1 MEFKCRI
8 CGGQVQIDRA
18 LGICICEYCGTKQ
31 ALPQFTDESSKR
43 LFDSGNNYLQNSE
56 YDKAENVF
64 NQLLAQN
71 PQDAEIYWDLVL
83 CKYGVT
89 FVCDPRT
96 GKYVPTCNRTHYDS
110 ILNDKNYQCALSYSS
125 GEKNEFYRESAKT
138 IDEIQKGI
146 VSVAKKEKPFD
157 IFISYKETDAN
168 GNRTKDSVVAQ
179 ELYEKLV
186 AAGYKVF
193 FSRITFENKIGSEYE
208 PYIYAALASSK
219 VMLTVSS
226 SRNNIEAPWVK
237 NEWSRFLTLRQA
249 DASKT
254 LIPLF
259 FDMSREELPAE
270 FEIFSAQDIS
280 KPDYEQDLIRG
291 IKKLIP
297 LPVMLAAKRK
307 KRKKQAKIIGIT
319 AACII
324 LVSGAV
330 GFPYIK
336 DYAENIGNY
345 NSAMELYNDGSYDDA
360 KKAFALLG
368 DFKNSKEMMQTCDYD
383 TAMQLYYDGD
393 YPQAAWAFRDMAKF
407 KDSLDMQKKA
417 ELAWRRSLAN
427 VATDDLDEY
436 SNSYYVIN
444 ENGTVSGVDG
454 NANFGLSIEKHGRIV
469 SITASSKKLYA
480 LHEDGYVDNCK
491 ENNRLTDESEWHDI
505 IKISRQLYS
514 TNIALRADGTM
525 LYGNTEFDDYRN
537 DDWIKDIEQW
547 TDIVD
552 FELDYRDGLAYSFGI
567 GAVIGI
573 KSDGSLCTVYND
585 ENDIRLQYKSFG
597 SQGIGLE
604 TFTAEKLNAIVKEFS
619 NVKSLSFQIV
629 DDVDPI
635 NIMAITKDGKL
646 LTYKN
651 GKLNQSD
658 AGDICTTFYAS
669 FMLKTNGDLV
679 RCSDNK
685 TVMHDI
691 AKVCYEGHMIP
702 YAITKTGNVYNCVTS
717 GTSGEEVWEK
727 LNVKTL
733 AYDEWISRLN

>member
-1 MEFKCRI
+1 MEFKCKI
-8 CGGQVQIDRA
+8 CGGQVQVDRTA
-18 LGICICEYCGTKQ
+18 GVCICEYCGTKQ
-31 ALPQFTDESSKR
+31 AIPLFSDDSSKR
-43 LFDSGNNYLQNSE
+43 LYESGNNYLQHCE

-64 NQLLAQN
+64 NQLLSIN
-71 PQDAEIYWDLVL
+71 PQEAEIYWDMVM

-96 GKYVPTCNRTHYDS
+96 GQYIPTCNRTHYDS
-110 ILNDKNYQCALSYSS
+110 VLNDKNYLNALKFSV
-125 GEKNEFYRESAKT
+125 GDKKAFYLESAET
-138 IDEIQKGI
+138 IDRIQKGI
-146 VSVAKKEKPFD
+146 ISVARKEKPFD
-157 IFISYKETDAN
+157 IFISYKETDQN

-179 ELYEKLV
+179 ELYEKL
-186 AAGYKVF
+186 ASAGYKVF
-193 FSRITFENKIGSEYE
+193 FSRITLEDKIGSEYE
-208 PYIYAALASSK
+208 PYIYAALSSSK

-226 SRNNIEAPWVK
+226 SKDNIEAPWVK

-259 FDMSREELPAE
+259 FDMSREELPTE

-307 KRKKQAKIIGIT
+307 KRKKQAKIISIT

-336 DYAENIGNY
+336 DYSENIGNY

-383 TAMQLYYDGD
+383 TAMQLYYDGN
-393 YPQAAWAFRDMAKF
+393 YPQAAWAFRDMNGF
-407 KDSLDMQKKA
+407 KDSSEMQKKA

-454 NANFGLSIEKHGRIV
+454 NANSNLSIEKHGRIV
-469 SITASSKKLYA
+469 SITASSGKLYA

-491 ENNRLTDESEWHDI
+491 ENNLLSDDSEWHDI
-505 IKISRQLYS
+505 IKISRQLSS

-525 LYGNTEFDDYRN
+525 LYGNTVFDDYRN
-537 DDWIKDIEQW
+537 DDWIKDIEKW

-552 FELDYRDGLAYSFGI
+552 FELYYRDGLAYSDGI

-573 KSDGSLCTVYND
+573 KSDGSLCAVYND
-585 ENDIRLQYKSFG
+585 ENGIRLQYKSYG
-597 SQGIGLE
+597 SQGIALE
-604 TFTAEKLNAIVKEFS
+604 TFTAEKLNTIIKEFS
-619 NVKSLSFQIV
+619 NVKSLSFNIIE
-629 DDVDPI
+629 DDNPI

-658 AGDICTTFYAS
+658 IGDTCATFYANFS
-669 FMLKTNGDLV
+669 LKSNGDLV
-679 RCSDNK
+679 RCYDDK
-685 TVMHDI
+685 IVLHDI
-691 AKVCYEGHMIP
+691 AKVCFEGKGIA
-702 YAITKTGNVYNCVTS
+702 YAVTRTGNIYCCEFF
-717 GTSGEEVWEK
+717 GTDAEKDWEK
-727 LNVKTL
+727 LSIKTQT
-733 AYDEWISRLN
+733 YDEWIARLN

>member
-1 MEFKCRI
+1 MKGRKKVIAICCLFLAGLLGLCGCSSPSSDSAKDRISDELVYESSME
-8 CGGQVQIDRA
+8 
-18 LGICICEYCGTKQ
+18 LEYAKQFSVDYYKDGYRLLATSDGTKI
-31 ALPQFTDESSKR
+31 LVIPEGK
-43 LFDSGNNYLQNSE
+43 
-56 YDKAENVF
+56 KA
-64 NQLLAQN
+64 
-71 PQDAEIYWDLVL
+71 PKDL
-83 CKYGVT
+83 
-89 FVCDPRT
+89 
-96 GKYVPTCNRTHYDS
+96 
-110 ILNDKNYQCALSYSS
+110 
-125 GEKNEFYRESAKT
+125 E
-138 IDEIQKGI
+138 KGI
-146 VSVAKKEKPFD
+146 IVMQQPVQ
-157 IFISYKETDAN
+157 N
-168 GNRTKDSVVAQ
+168 
-179 ELYEKLV
+179 LYL
-186 AAGYKVF
+186 
-193 FSRITFENKIGSEYE
+193 
-208 PYIYAALASSK
+208 
-219 VMLTVSS
+219 VSS
-226 SRNNIEAPWVK
+226 SVMDIFDHLDALDSIRFSSQKEEDWYIEGAK
-237 NEWSRFLTLRQA
+237 KAMARG
-249 DASKT
+249 
-254 LIPLF
+254 
-259 FDMSREELPAE
+259 
-270 FEIFSAQDIS
+270 DISYAGKYS

-573 KSDGSLCTVYND
+573 KSDGSLCAVYND
-585 ENDIRLQYKSFG
+585 ENDIRLQYKSLG

-727 LNVKTL
+727 LNVKAL